1 MDVLAI
7 QNLKKHFGSKEVLC
21 GIDLSV
27 PEHSIFGFIG
37 KNGAGKTTT
46 MKAILGL
53 LKADSGEIYV
63 MGEKVHFGQTNTNR
77 HIGYLPDVPEFYSYM
92 TPMEYLSLCGE
103 VCGMDKTDI
112 VTRSK
117 ELLELVGLGQEYHRT
132 YFDTD
137 GNLLEINTEGAAQ
150 VPEGYENAGRV
161 VANSNSQEDSYFTD
175 GGFEMVEGSPITT
188 EAGSQVLIH
197 EKFAQRNGLSVGD
210 TMLLG
215 NVENKDKTIP
225 VTVAGIFTNTEEQDS
240 IGMAPS
246 YDLYDNIVFTDLS
259 TASFLLYGTEGTTN
273 VQYGDFYV
281 NDPDE
286 LERMMTDVQELDG
299 VDWESCTLTRYDNDY
314 QNAKESLEGLQNI
327 VFIAI
332 AVVSVICFLVLAL
345 FLTLRLRG
353 RIHETGVYLAMG
365 ISKGSVLLQY
375 LLEVIL
381 VAAIALVISFGTST
395 AISHQIGSSL
405 LSQVTSET
413 YETVDLTGESEAAE
427 EEPTED
433 LGLAEIEVA
442 VSAEDYA
449 LVWAFGMVLCV
460 ASTALA
466 AYPIMKMKP
475 KSILSQMS

>member
-1 MDVLAI
+1 M
-7 QNLKKHFGSKEVLC
+7 
-21 GIDLSV
+21 
-27 PEHSIFGFIG
+27 
-37 KNGAGKTTT
+37 
-46 MKAILGL
+46 
-53 LKADSGEIYV
+53 
-63 MGEKVHFGQTNTNR
+63 
-77 HIGYLPDVPEFYSYM
+77 
-92 TPMEYLSLCGE
+92 
-103 VCGMDKTDI
+103 
-112 VTRSK
+112 
-117 ELLELVGLGQEYHRT
+117 
-132 YFDTD
+132 
-137 GNLLEINTEGAAQ
+137 
-150 VPEGYENAGRV
+150 
-161 VANSNSQEDSYFTD
+161 
-175 GGFEMVEGSPITT
+175 
-188 EAGSQVLIH
+188 
-197 EKFAQRNGLSVGD
+197 
-210 TMLLG
+210 
-215 NVENKDKTIP
+215 
-225 VTVAGIFTNTEEQDS
+225 
-240 IGMAPS
+240 
-246 YDLYDNIVFTDLS
+246 
-259 TASFLLYGTEGTTN
+259 
-273 VQYGDFYV
+273 
-281 NDPDE
+281 
-286 LERMMTDVQELDG
+286 
-299 VDWESCTLTRYDNDY
+299 
-314 QNAKESLEGLQNI
+314 QNI

-353 RIHETGVYLAMG
+353 RIHETGVDLAMG